1 MTYDLSRFKKAQE
14 HSYETAL
21 SEIRAG
27 EKQSH
32 WMWYIFPQL
41 EGLGFS
47 EISQYYGIK
56 GMEEARAYLA
66 DDLLRARLVEIS
78 QALLSLKSNDA
89 TQVMGYPDDLKLKSS
104 MTLFL
109 LAAKDSGERYAN
121 EVEVFKEVLDKFFGG
136 KMDERTV
143 ERCGGNYTET

>member
-1 MTYDLSRFKKAQE
+1 MPNDLTRFKKAQE
-14 HSYETAL
+14 HDYETAL
-21 SEIRAG
+21 AEIRSG
-27 EKQSH
+27 QKQSH

-56 GMEEARAYLA
+56 GIEEAREYLA
-66 DDLLRARLVEIS
+66 DDLLRSHLVEIS
-78 QALLSLKSNDA
+78 EGLLALESNNA

-109 LAAKDSGERYAN
+109 LAAEHDSKYEKEAQ
-121 EVEVFKEVLDKFFGG
+121 VFMSVLKKFFGG
-136 KMDERTV
+136 EMDGQTV
-143 ERCGGNYTET
+143 EMAQKEK

>member
-1 MTYDLSRFKKAQE
+1 MPHDLTRFKSAQNRD
-14 HSYETAL
+14 YQTAL
-21 SEIRAG
+21 AEIRAG
-27 EKQSH
+27 KKRSH

-47 EISQYYGIK
+47 EISHYYGIR

-66 DDLLRARLVEIS
+66 DSLLRSRLLEIS
-78 QALLSLKSNDA
+78 EALLALKSNNA
-89 TQVMGYPDDLKLKSS
+89 TEVMGCPDDMKLKSC

-109 LAAKDSGERYAN
+109 LAAQNDSAYEKEAG
-121 EVEVFKEVLDKFFGG
+121 VFKGVLEKFFDR

-143 ERCGGNYTET
+143 GRCDIV

>member
-1 MTYDLSRFKKAQE
+1 MPHDLNRFKSAQ
-14 HSYETAL
+14 SRDYQIAL
-21 SEIRAG
+21 AEICAG
-27 EKQSH
+27 KKQSH

-47 EISQYYGIK
+47 EISQYYGIR

-66 DDLLRARLVEIS
+66 DTLLRSRLVEIS
-78 QALLSLKSNDA
+78 EALLALKSNNA
-89 TQVMGYPDDLKLKSS
+89 TQVMGYPDDMKLKSS

-109 LAAKDSGERYAN
+109 LAAKCDAKYEKEAQ
-121 EVEVFKEVLDKFFGG
+121 VFEDVLEKFFDG

-143 ERCGGNYTET
+143 EMCKSL

>member
-1 MTYDLSRFKKAQE
+1 MPHDLTRFKNAQE
-14 HSYETAL
+14 LDYETAL
-21 SEIRAG
+21 AEIRSG
-27 EKQSH
+27 QKQSH

-47 EISQYYGIK
+47 GISQYYGIR

-66 DDLLRARLVEIS
+66 DDLLRSHLMEIS
-78 QALLSLKSNDA
+78 ESLLTLESNNA

-109 LAAKDSGERYAN
+109 LASGHDSKYEREAR
-121 EVEVFKEVLDKFFGG
+121 VFKAVLDKYFGG
-136 KMDERTV
+136 EMDGQTV
-143 ERCGGNYTET
+143 EMAQK

>member
-1 MTYDLSRFKKAQE
+1 MTYEVSRFKKAQS
-14 HSYETAL
+14 HTYETAL

-32 WMWYIFPQL
+32 WMWFIFPQL

-47 EISQYYGIK
+47 EIAQYYGIK
-56 GMEEARAYLA
+56 GIAEARAYLA
-66 DDLLRARLVEIS
+66 DDLLRTHLVEIS
-78 QALLSLKSNDA
+78 QALLALDSNDA
-89 TQVMGYPDDLKLKSS
+89 TAVMGYPDDLKLKSS

-109 LAAKDSGERYAN
+109 LVAKDGGERYAK
-121 EVEVFKEVLDKFFGG
+121 EAEVFKGVLEKFFGG

-143 ERCGGNYTET
+143 EMCGSN